1 MTYTFN
7 NKAEVIKMI
16 NDKCIEVID
25 LTNEGHM
32 PNKEGQKLLRNWKR
46 LIAKIKN
53 NQYDITKLPKEHPD
67 LFISQTMLYH
77 PDNYDVVNNL
87 IEMLGIK

>member
-1 MTYTFN
+1 MTYTFK

-32 PNKEGQKLLRNWKR
+32 PTKEGQKLLRNWKR
-46 LIAKIKN
+46 LITKIKN

-77 PDNYDVVNNL
+77 PDNYDVVLNL
-87 IEMLGIK
+87 MEMLNIK